1 MEKKAYIS
9 PSIMAYQMNIADGIL
24 YSASSES
31 KSLLG
36 DGGSTESTE
45 GNVTKGDT
53 KSSGSWNVWSS
64 DDE

>member
-24 YSASSES
+24 TSVSGKDTLGQGDSTQKSEIS
-31 KSLLG
+31 
-36 DGGSTESTE
+36 E
-45 GNVTKGDT
+45 GDT
-53 KSSGSWNVWSS
+53 KASGSWNVWSS

>member
-9 PSIMAYQMNIADGIL
+9 PSIMAYQMNSADGIL
-24 YSASSES
+24 YTGSSET
-31 KSLLG
+31 KGVLG
-36 DGGSTESTE
+36 DGGSTE

-53 KSSGSWNVWSS
+53 KTSGSWNVWSS